1 MSFDCTL
8 PWFPSQK
15 HHGGSLGDFVVD
27 WDAPQSQDVVL
38 RRRNGL
44 GEEIAVSALLGP
56 PHHEEND
63 SLPRHALMKVCI
75 TKPSLSNVLQ
85 FDCGI
90 FGQGVSSSTFEILS
104 AYYLRSPDCTG
115 ASVYRGPLYRS
126 DWVISYIVTFF
137 ISIVAFFFFSFLLN
151 YVVVA
156 FSFLVS

>member
-1 MSFDCTL
+1 M
-8 PWFPSQK
+8 
-15 HHGGSLGDFVVD
+15 VD

-115 ASVYRGPLYRS
+115 ASVYRGPLYS
-126 DWVISYIVTFF
+126 SLDPDLQKAFKEYLISRGITVDFTY
-137 ISIVAFFFFSFLLN
+137 FLLLHLHKKEQDQ
-151 YVVVA
+151 YVNWLHKLETAIVKD
-156 FSFLVS
+156 

>member
-1 MSFDCTL
+1 M
-8 PWFPSQK
+8 
-15 HHGGSLGDFVVD
+15 VD

-126 DWVISYIVTFF
+126 D
-137 ISIVAFFFFSFLLN
+137 
-151 YVVVA
+151 
-156 FSFLVS
+156 